1 MRIQNNRSMMKALCG
16 GLPWLALLL
25 VLGCEPGARREVTVR
40 PPTTTP
46 IAPAPVPP
54 VPAAAPVDVAQE
66 TGGFTITQ
74 RVPVSDQ
81 VRADYEA
88 AGRKLKDAQYE
99 QGIALLVKVTE
110 QAPELTAAQ
119 IDLGIAYARAGDLD
133 HAEASLQKALESNSR
148 HPVAYNELGQVQ
160 RRKGEFAKARASYEA
175 ALAQFPDFHYAHR
188 NLAILCDLYFGDYKC
203 ALEHYEAYSRLV
215 PNDTDVAKWIADL
228 RKRGSQVKP

>member
-46 IAPAPVPP
+46 IAPAPVPPVPP

-99 QGIALLVKVTE
+99 QGIALLVK
-110 QAPELTAAQ
+110 
-119 IDLGIAYARAGDLD
+119 
-133 HAEASLQKALESNSR
+133 
-148 HPVAYNELGQVQ
+148 
-160 RRKGEFAKARASYEA
+160 
-175 ALAQFPDFHYAHR
+175 
-188 NLAILCDLYFGDYKC
+188 
-203 ALEHYEAYSRLV
+203 
-215 PNDTDVAKWIADL
+215 
-228 RKRGSQVKP
+228 